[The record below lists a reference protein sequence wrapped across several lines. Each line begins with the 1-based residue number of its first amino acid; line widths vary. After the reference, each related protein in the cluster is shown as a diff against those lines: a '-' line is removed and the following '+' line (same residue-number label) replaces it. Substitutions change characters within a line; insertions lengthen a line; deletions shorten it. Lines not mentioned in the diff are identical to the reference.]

1 MAKNDNAHSMRL
13 VGSLNKNVGNDIV
26 NIGLHI
32 FPKNVRPYATPCNEA
47 QYCSRLTIGGN
58 PPLAEQIL
66 RLFQ

>member
-47 QYCSRLTIGGN
+47 
-58 PPLAEQIL
+58 
-66 RLFQ
+66 